1 MLDRLLV
8 DSNTTIHIW
17 PFEQYFPSVDKF
29 NFYFL
34 DHIWI
39 ENQKYCPKHI
49 LHIAERTS
57 IGQSI
62 IFSCFLYFWKTLIWP
77 SYLVHG
83 FGFTRLSLIN
93 LKNFYARPP
102 QAQKEHF
109 NLHCCRQVQSLLI
122 PSTLLAATMMAN
134 PSVASSCVAPLFS
147 PCKIGCLTHRTKP
160 QHTIEH
166 LNKLMISIL
175 RKPSPWTS
183 MFPHTHDGLPHT
195 LL

>member
-1 MLDRLLV
+1 MLFILKLPVQLHQNLSCKFPNSSLQVYFVKDKNLMLDRLLV

-93 LKNFYARPP
+93 LKNFYALPP

-147 PCKIGCLTHRTKP
+147 PL
-160 QHTIEH
+160 QNWM
-166 LNKLMISIL
+166 LN
-175 RKPSPWTS
+175 PSY
-183 MFPHTHDGLPHT
+183 
-195 LL
+195 